1 MPMLFDNTKEEE
13 IFRRLPIAVYCKY
26 DEKHVFNS
34 IDESEDHM
42 EQCPKRSDFIRKATQ
57 CSERY

>member
-1 MPMLFDNTKEEE
+1 MPVLFDNTKEEE
-13 IFRRLPIAVYCKY
+13 IFRRQPIAVYCKY

-42 EQCPKRSDFIRKATQ
+42 EQCPKRSDFLRKAT
-57 CSERY
+57 